1 MIVGTAGHIDHGK
14 TTLTRALTGVDTDR
28 LKEEKARGISIELGY
43 AYLDLDGV
51 AGDAPERGAAQG
63 AVQRAPGD
71 ADDANSG
78 ANSGA
83 SSRHSPAN
91 GAAAPDAASLDDILG
106 IIDVPGHERLV
117 HTMASGATG
126 IDYALL
132 VVAADDGVMPQTRE
146 HLAILALLGISAG
159 AVALTKSDRVDAAR
173 VQAVRDDVAALLIGT
188 PLADA
193 AFFETAANIPGDPGT
208 RALLAHLRDAARHWR
223 RRRDDGLFRLAI
235 DRVFTLPG
243 QGTVVTGTVFAG
255 RVAVGETVNR
265 VPETSGALPVR
276 VRSIHAQNRPASL
289 GYAGQRCALNLAG
302 IDRDALRRGD
312 WIVDS
317 RLRATS
323 TRLDCSLS
331 LLADAGVTLSHW
343 MPLHVHLGSGHHV
356 AHLVLLDDAD
366 DAQLGAGRPG
376 RVQLVFDTPVSAV
389 PGDRFIVR
397 NAQATRTVGGG
408 RVLDPF
414 APARRRRS
422 AARHAWL
429 DAMESLIA
437 TGRVDGLLAASAD
450 GLATDVLM
458 HLTGAPLDAIAL
470 PDGAIRLVSRG
481 EQGGQ
486 GGQNDSGWI
495 FDAARWTDLT
505 ARMQAT
511 LAQYHLRVPDEQ
523 GVELARLRRMVAPL
537 AEDALWRAAVQRWL
551 RSGDVVLSGP
561 WLHLAEHSL
570 RLDPADEALAARLLP
585 RLAAGGFDPPWVR
598 DHAGAESVDEETVRM
613 VLRKLARQGQVYQVV
628 RDLFYDRARIV
639 ELARLVSTVATAA
652 PNGDVSAAA
661 YRDATGLGRKRA
673 IQVLEFFD
681 RVGYTRRHRDAH
693 LLRVDSRWLV
703 LLEAGDD
710 DGLRV

>member
-43 AYLDLDGV
+43 AYLDLGGDV
-51 AGDAPERGAAQG
+51 DVDAGHDPAAVPAADAPAATH
-63 AVQRAPGD
+63 RAASRD
-71 ADDANSG
+71 ATASG
-78 ANSGA
+78 A
-83 SSRHSPAN
+83 PAQ
-91 GAAAPDAASLDDILG
+91 DAASPDDVLG

-146 HLAILALLGISAG
+146 HLAILSLLGVSAG
-159 AVALTKSDRVDAAR
+159 AVAITKSDRVDAAR
-173 VQAVRDDVAALLIGT
+173 VRAVRDDVAALLAGT

-193 AFFETAANIPGDPGT
+193 AFFETAAHLPGDRGT
-208 RALLAHLRDAARHWR
+208 HALLAHLRDAARHWR
-223 RRRDDGLFRLAI
+223 RRRDDGLFRLAV

-265 VPETSGALPVR
+265 VPETAGALPVR
-276 VRSIHAQNRPASL
+276 VRSIHAQNRPAPL
-289 GYAGQRCALNLAG
+289 GHAGQRCALNLAG
-302 IDRDALRRGD
+302 TDRDALQRGD
-312 WIVDS
+312 WIVDP

-323 TRLDCSLS
+323 TRLDCSLT
-331 LLADAGVTLSHW
+331 LLADAGLTLSHW

-356 AHLVLLDDAD
+356 AHLALLDEAPP
-366 DAQLGAGRPG
+366 AAGQQG
-376 RVQLVFDTPVSAV
+376 RAQLVFDTPVSAV

-429 DAMESLIA
+429 DAVERLIA
-437 TGRVDGLLAASAD
+437 TGRVDGLLAESVD
-450 GLATDVLM
+450 GIATDVLM
-458 HLTGAPLDAIAL
+458 HLVGAPLDAIAL
-470 PDGAIRLVSRG
+470 PAGAVRLASRG
-481 EQGGQ
+481 EPGRQGGQ
-486 GGQNDSGWI
+486 GESGWI
-495 FDAARWTDLT
+495 FDAARWSDLT
-505 ARMQAT
+505 ARMQGT

-537 AEDALWRAAVQRWL
+537 AGDALWRAAVQHWL
-551 RSGDVVLSGP
+551 RAGDVVLSGP

-570 RLDPADEALAARLLP
+570 RLDPADE
-585 RLAAGGFDPPWVR
+585 
-598 DHAGAESVDEETVRM
+598 
-613 VLRKLARQGQVYQVV
+613 VL
-628 RDLFYDRARIV
+628 
-639 ELARLVSTVATAA
+639 
-652 PNGDVSAAA
+652 
-661 YRDATGLGRKRA
+661 
-673 IQVLEFFD
+673 
-681 RVGYTRRHRDAH
+681 
-693 LLRVDSRWLV
+693 
-703 LLEAGDD
+703 
-710 DGLRV
+710 